1 MSLLQDIANAVSFYC
16 IRNIFQEEI
25 GKQLKSFLMNL
36 IQFLLNLLEYLRF
49 TKQNQRIE
57 ILLLQKFK
65 NQTLRNNLLI
75 VTNFLW
81 SIMPILQYQEQIQSK
96 LYKEIDFRIEYQ
108 YEELCRRRALQIIGR
123 KVIHIPK
130 YYKEL
135 NTQRILISKWIEGI
149 TISHQDKIKKL
160 GFNTK
165 QLMNNVICQV
175 TKEDDVKKLQLKM
188 KEEIKE
194 MMKQTDL
201 FPKDLI
207 FVNRNMNLF
216 RSFNKRCGSAINKI
230 NIMVRYTQ
238 KGTQQLNELL
248 QTQQYNK
255 KLLSSLCLNS
265 DNVQLDLCMYFS
277 RSDKNRETIK
287 KWKTSQN
294 NRIHDLYG
302 FKTPDDKTFDA

>member
-1 MSLLQDIANAVSFYC
+1 MSLLKDIANAVSFYC
-16 IRNIFQEEI
+16 ISNIFQEEI

-36 IQFLLNLLEYLRF
+36 IQFLLHILEYLRF
-49 TKQNQRIE
+49 IKQNQRILKTKHQE
-57 ILLLQKFK
+57 IIFQWYQIFFRVLQYVFE
-65 NQTLRNNLLI
+65 
-75 VTNFLW
+75 
-81 SIMPILQYQEQIQSK
+81 MHILQFQESVQSK
-96 LYKEIDFRIEYQ
+96 LQKEIDFRIEYQ
-108 YEELCRRRALQIIGR
+108 NQELCRRRALQIIGR

-175 TKEDDVKKLQLKM
+175 TKEDDVMKLQLKM

-207 FVNRNMNLF
+207 LVNRNMNLF
-216 RSFNKRCGSAINKI
+216 RSFNKRCDSLINRI

-238 KGTQQLNELL
+238 QGTQQLNELL

-265 DNVQLDLCMYFS
+265 DNVQLNLCMYFS
-277 RSDKNRETIK
+277 QSGQNRETTK
-287 KWKTSQN
+287 KLEDFLEQKQ
-294 NRIHDLYG
+294 
-302 FKTPDDKTFDA
+302 K